1 MQIIDLPTAIQERVA
16 HLLRPILKTGGQHEN
31 GRFSTDWGRIEV
43 QIQEWEQH
51 PKTLDDDDLDLP
63 SRATIQL
70 IRDVCHA
77 LSQHAVD
84 PPLRLVPNLDGGAAF
99 EWRASP
105 YLWSVEVERDG
116 ALESSVFRDGR
127 LVTRHRIS

>member
-1 MQIIDLPTAIQERVA
+1 MQIIDLPIAIQERVS
-16 HLLRPILKTGGQHEN
+16 HLLRPILKTGGQHET
-31 GRFSTDWGRIEV
+31 GHFSTDWGRIEV
-43 QIQEWEQH
+43 QLQEWEQH
-51 PKTLDDDDLDLP
+51 RKTLDDDDLDLP
-63 SRATIQL
+63 SQATIQL
-70 IRDVCHA
+70 IRDVCLA

-116 ALESSVFRDGR
+116 ALESSVFREGR
-127 LVTRHRIS
+127 LVSRHRIA

>member
-31 GRFSTDWGRIEV
+31 DRSSSDWDRIER
-43 QIQEWEQH
+43 QLQEWEQH
-51 PKTLDDDDLDLP
+51 PKILEDDDLDPP
-63 SRATIQL
+63 SQTTIQL

-105 YLWSVEVERDG
+105 YLWSVEVERNG

-127 LVTRHRIS
+127 LVTRHRIA